1 MNGFFRSHARP
12 FALLLALLGLL
23 YFWRLGDHGLL
34 EPDEGRYSEIPRE
47 MLATGDWVTP
57 RLNGVKYFEKPVLY
71 YWMSA
76 LSLRTL
82 GETELAARAVPALS
96 ALGGAALTYVAAAPH
111 GPRGA
116 FLSGLMVGT
125 SLVWF
130 ALAHITLTD
139 MALATFLTLAFYGL
153 YRGVTGNRRWLLAG
167 YAGMALALLTK
178 GLIGVVLPGMVGVA
192 WALGTRRWSL
202 LWRAFS
208 LPGILVF
215 LALAGPWFALVMLR
229 NPDFAWFFFVHEHFL
244 RYATLNANRYQP
256 GWFFLPILL
265 LGFLPWTGNLLQGLR
280 DGLAALRGLGAD
292 RRLREDD
299 EAPAG
304 PGEEALFLLL
314 WAGVVLLFFSVS
326 KSKLVP
332 YILPVFPPLGVL
344 AGTALDRILADR
356 DRRRLL
362 WGLAGNGAVCLLLG
376 AALLLY
382 PHHQDRFAPEV
393 LAPVSLP
400 LAAVLGAVG
409 ILPFL
414 AGLRRKI
421 GGAVLL
427 LCLGSLAMGI
437 TFKGLFDF
445 YGQIRSA
452 KGVAAI
458 VARHATP
465 DAVVA
470 DYRDYDQ
477 GLAFYLKRR
486 ITLVNDPGGFGELSF
501 GQRAENPDWFVTPEE
516 FARIWRGPKPVL
528 AVADPEKLEEFRR
541 MGLTFRVLGSDP
553 LYYGKTV
560 VTNQK
565 TEALP

>member
-1 MNGFFRSHARP
+1 MNALFRNHARS
-12 FALLLALLGLL
+12 FALLMALLGLL
-23 YFWRLGDHGLL
+23 YFWQLGSHGLL

-76 LSLRTL
+76 LSLKTL
-82 GETELAARAVPALS
+82 GENEWGARAVPALS
-96 ALGGAALTYVAAAPH
+96 ALAGAALTYAAAAPR

-139 MALATFLTLAFYGL
+139 MALAAFLTLAFYGL
-153 YRGVTGNRRWLLAG
+153 YRGVTGNRRWLVAG

-208 LPGILVF
+208 LPGILTF
-215 LALAGPWFALVMLR
+215 LALAAPWFGLVMLR

-265 LGFLPWTGNLLQGLR
+265 LGFLPWTGNLLQGIR
-280 DGLAALRGLGAD
+280 DGIGALRSLPSEI
-292 RRLREDD
+292 RRRDSH
-299 EAPAG
+299 EAPAQ

-314 WAGVVLLFFSVS
+314 WAGLVLLFFSVS

-344 AGTALDRILADR
+344 AGTALDRILGEGN
-356 DRRRLL
+356 RRRLL
-362 WGLAGNGAVCLLLG
+362 WGLGGNGAVCLLLG
-376 AALLLY
+376 TALLLY
-382 PHHQDRFAPEV
+382 PHHQDRFAPALLV
-393 LAPVSLP
+393 SVSLP
-400 LAAVLGAVG
+400 LTTALALGALVPLGAALRRRLGAAVL
-409 ILPFL
+409 L
-414 AGLRRKI
+414 A
-421 GGAVLL
+421 
-427 LCLGSLAMGI
+427 CLGSLGLGI

-452 KGVAAI
+452 KGIAAL

-465 DAVVA
+465 DTVVA

-477 GLAFYLKRR
+477 GLPFYLKRR
-486 ITLVNDPGGFGELSF
+486 ILLVNDPGGFGELSF
-501 GQRAENPDWFVTPEE
+501 GQRAENPDWFVTPEG
-516 FARIWRGPKPVL
+516 FARIWRGDRRVI
-528 AVADPEKLEEFRR
+528 AVVEPEYLEEFRR
-541 MGLTFRVLGSDP
+541 AGLTYRILGSDP

-560 VTNQK
+560 LTNRE
-565 TEALP
+565 TEATP